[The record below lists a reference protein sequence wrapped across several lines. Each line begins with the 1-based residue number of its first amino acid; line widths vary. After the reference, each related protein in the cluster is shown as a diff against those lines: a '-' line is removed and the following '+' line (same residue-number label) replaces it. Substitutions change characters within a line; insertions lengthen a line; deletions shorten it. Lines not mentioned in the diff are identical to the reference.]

1 MTSLVIQRVLT
12 LPGELAPSTMYIVA
26 TADNGIADI
35 VFTSTDGTASRTTAN
50 RAFIEAVIAEN
61 NAGTVD
67 SLSTARLISITGD
80 AAWEVSFD
88 GSGNVTGALTLASV
102 GTAGEQS
109 GIVTTDAKGRV
120 ISSRAL
126 LVTDLPDLPGSKIT
140 SDISVNTSGN
150 AATATTALHAD
161 AADKLTTA
169 RTINGVAFDGT
180 ANITINAVD
189 STARI
194 AVSEK
199 GVANGVATLDAAGL
213 VPASQLPS
221 YVDDVIEVADF
232 AALPETGEAS
242 KIYVTLDNNYIYRWS
257 GSTYIQIPVGVGL
270 ADAALK
276 LNTPVEIAVSGD
288 VAGAAMFDG
297 SENISIEVELEDIPD
312 LTDGEQQPVVTVDRK
327 GRVLSS
333 RALEAYDIPTLDSTT
348 VTSAASV
355 ELVAAEW

>member
-1 MTSLVIQRVLT
+1 MTSLAIQRVLT

-35 VFTSTDGTASRTTAN
+35 VFTNTAGTASRTTAN
-50 RAFIEAVIAEN
+50 RAFIEAIIAEN
-61 NAGTVD
+61 NSGSAD
-67 SLSTARLISITGD
+67 KLSTARLISITGD

-102 GTAGEQS
+102 GTAGAQS

-150 AATATTALHAD
+150 AATATSALHAIE
-161 AADKLTTA
+161 ADKLSTA
-169 RTINGVAFDGT
+169 FTINNVAFDGT
-180 ANITINAVD
+180 TDIVINAED
-189 STARI
+189 ATPRI

-213 VPASQLPS
+213 VPTSQLPS

-257 GSTYIQIPVGVGL
+257 GSTYIQIPGGVGL
-270 ADAALK
+270 ADAAIK
-276 LNTPVEIAVSGD
+276 LNTARDIALGGD
-288 VAGAAMFDG
+288 ATGKASFDG
-297 SENISIEVELEDIPD
+297 TANITITTTLASVG
-312 LTDGEQQPVVTVDRK
+312 TAGEQGPVVTTDAK
-327 GRVLSS
+327 GRVVSS
-333 RALEAYDIPTLDSTT
+333 RALQAADIPSLNHTT
-348 VTSAASV
+348 VTSSASV

>member
-1 MTSLVIQRVLT
+1 MAALAIQRVLA
-12 LPGELAPSTMYIVA
+12 LPGTLAPSTMYIVA

-35 VFTSTDGTASRTTAN
+35 VFTNSDGTASRSTAN
-50 RAFIEAVIAEN
+50 RAFIESIIAATN
-61 NAGTVD
+61 TGSAD
-67 SLSTARLISITGD
+67 KLSTARLISITGD
-80 AAWEVSFD
+80 ATWEVSFD

-126 LVTDLPDLPGSKIT
+126 LASDIPSLPGSKIT
-140 SDISVNTSGN
+140 SDISVNTTGN

-161 AADKLTTA
+161 AADKLVTP
-169 RTINGVAFDGT
+169 RNINGVAFDGT
-180 ANITINAVD
+180 ADITINAVD
-189 STARI
+189 ATARI

-213 VPASQLPS
+213 VPSSQLPS

-232 AALPETGEAS
+232 AALPETGESS
-242 KIYVTLDNNYIYRWS
+242 KIYVTLDNSYTYRWS
-257 GSTYIQIPVGVGL
+257 GTQYIQIPGGVQL

-276 LNTPVEIAVSGD
+276 LHTAREIAIDGD
-288 VAGAAMFDG
+288 VTGSAMFDG
-297 SENISIEVELEDIPD
+297 SSDIVITVELGNIDTVI
-312 LTDGEQQPVVTVDRK
+312 GEQLPVVTTDAK
-327 GRVLSS
+327 GRVVSS
-333 RALEAYDIPTLDSTT
+333 RALEASDIPSLDYTT